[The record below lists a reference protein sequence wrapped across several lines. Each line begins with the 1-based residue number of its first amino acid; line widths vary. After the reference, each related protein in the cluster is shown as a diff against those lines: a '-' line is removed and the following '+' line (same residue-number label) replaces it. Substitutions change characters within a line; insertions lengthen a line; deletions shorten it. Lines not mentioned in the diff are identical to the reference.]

1 MYGSEVFETTQFDK
15 IVITIKV
22 FHTDLYRPYRAVRTS
37 PPGYQYADRPLP
49 GDTAKIDRQ
58 RSIEREIDRRR
69 SIEGEKGKTRRRGK
83 EERRGEEERIP
94 RAVLTR
100 MPSPPTRRLCVAV
113 ALARE

>member
-1 MYGSEVFETTQFDK
+1 M
-15 IVITIKV
+15 ITIKV
-22 FHTDLYRPYRAVRTS
+22 FHTDLYRSYRAVRTC

-83 EERRGEEERIP
+83 EERRRGEEERIP

-100 MPSPPTRRLCVAV
+100 MSSLVCRRRPRSRVAREMSPPS
-113 ALARE
+113 LAIF